1 MKIKLL
7 AAIICIFPVFAQSTL
22 QLRGQITDPSKAVI
36 PGATVSLSGA
46 NNFLRSA
53 GTDAEGRY
61 VLPSLAPGKYVFRVS
76 STGFATLER
85 RVDISGDRPIT
96 LDVALKLAVETQ
108 QVTVADTSE
117 VALDPSDPSRNVGA
131 LILKGDDLQML
142 SDNPED
148 LASDL
153 QALAGPS
160 AGPNGGQIFID
171 GFSGGRIP
179 PKESIREVRINSNP
193 FSSEYDK
200 PGFGRIEIFTKPGTD
215 RFRGQAFF
223 NFSDAVFNARNPF
236 STIRPPYQQRFFGGN
251 ISGPLGK
258 KASFF
263 LDAER
268 RNQDETS
275 VINAVTLD
283 AGFNPANVQTAILNP
298 TIRTGVNARVDY
310 QLNANNTLAARYGFS
325 NNESINEGITS
336 LSLPSRAFDLT
347 GRDHTVQLTETAVIG
362 AKMINETRFQYLWNR
377 QDQDGVSTTPGLN
390 VLDSFVGGGSP
401 IDLNYTR
408 NRRWEVTNISTIT
421 AGPHIVKFGGRFRG
435 VNLAD
440 QATDNYNGL
449 YTFSTLRAFQ
459 IQEEGMAAGLTNEQI
474 RQLGGGPSQF
484 LVAGGNPLM
493 SVPQFDAGVFIQDDW
508 RVKPNF
514 TLSTGL
520 RYENQTNISSKF
532 NFAPRLGFAWGIGK
546 PGGMMR
552 SPKTVIRGGWGM
564 FYDRFDENLTLNANR
579 LNGVNQQQFLVPF
592 PLFYPNVPTIDQLQ
606 PFKQDRAINLVDS
619 NLDAPYMMQTAIGI
633 ERQLPKNITVAVNY
647 TNTSGVHQLRSRNI
661 NAPLPGTVTI
671 QNPQGQRPF
680 GNEVGNLYQ
689 YEASGLF
696 KQNQLITNFRAPVN
710 ARVMLFGFYMLNYAR
725 GDTDGVGSFPANQF
739 DLTSEWGRARFD
751 VRHRFLMGSSLTMWR
766 GISLSPFL
774 IASSGIPFN
783 ITLGR
788 DLNQDSLFTDRP
800 SLAAPGATGPN
811 IVTTKFGT
819 FNILPGANDQL
830 IARNYAEGPGQFI
843 LNLRVAKT
851 WGWGERSTAN
861 PQDMMGQMPS
871 GPPPGGM
878 RGGPGGP
885 PGGGGGMRGGPGG
898 GGPPGMFGGGN
909 SGKKYSLT
917 FSASARNLLNN
928 VNPAPPIGTLT
939 SPLFGESN
947 QLAGGFFA
955 NATANRRI
963 DLQLRF
969 AF

>member
-1 MKIKLL
+1 MIRISFPLL
-7 AAIICIFPVFAQSTL
+7 LLTLWLPAEAQSLL
-22 QLRGQITDPSKAVI
+22 QLRGQVTDPSKAAI

-46 NNFLRSA
+46 NEFLRSG
-53 GTDAEGRY
+53 GTDEQGRYSLTNIAPGRY
-61 VLPSLAPGKYVFRVS
+61 VLRVS
-76 STGFATLER
+76 STGFATFER
-85 RVDISGDRPIT
+85 RVELTGDRPINF
-96 LDVALKLAVETQ
+96 DVALKLAVETQ
-108 QVTVADTSE
+108 QVTVSDTSE

-131 LILKGDDLQML
+131 LILKGEDLQML

-160 AGPNGGQIFID
+160 VGPNGGQIFID

-179 PKESIREVRINSNP
+179 PKESIREIRINSNP
-193 FSSEYDK
+193 FSSEYDR

-215 RFRGQAFF
+215 KYRGQAFF

-251 ISGPLGK
+251 LSGPLGK

-283 AGFNPANVQTAILNP
+283 ANFNPANVQTAILNP
-298 TIRTGVNARVDY
+298 TVRTGVNARLDY
-310 QLNANNTLAARYGFS
+310 QLNTNNTLAVRYGFQQ
-325 NNESINEGITS
+325 NEAINEGITS
-336 LSLPSRAFDLT
+336 LSLPSRAFDVS
-347 GRDHTVQLTETAVIG
+347 GRNHTVQITETAVVSP
-362 AKMINETRFQYLWNR
+362 KMINESRFQYLWNR
-377 QDQDGVSTTPGLN
+377 QDQDGISTTPGVN

-401 IDLNYTR
+401 VDLNFTR
-408 NRRWEVTNISTIT
+408 NRQWEFTNISTVT
-421 AGPHIVKFGGRFRG
+421 AGAHIVKFGGRFRG
-435 VNLAD
+435 VSVAD
-440 QATDNYNGL
+440 QATNNYNGL

-459 IQEEGMAAGLTNEQI
+459 VQEEGMAAGLTNEQI

-484 LVAGGNPLM
+484 LVVGGNPLM
-493 SVPQFDAGVFIQDDW
+493 TVPQFDAGVFLQDDW
-508 RVKPNF
+508 RIKPNF

-520 RYENQTNISSKF
+520 RYENQTNISSIW

-552 SPKTVIRGGWGM
+552 SPRTVLRGGWGM

-592 PLFYPNVPTIDQLQ
+592 PLFYPNVPTLDQLQ
-606 PFKQDRAINLVDS
+606 PFKQDQAVNLVDS
-619 NLDAPYMMQTAIGI
+619 RLQAPYMMQTVIGL
-633 ERQLPKNITVAVNY
+633 ERQLPRNITVAVNY
-647 TNTSGVHQLRSRNI
+647 SNTRGVHQLRSRNI
-661 NAPLPGTVTI
+661 NAPLTGTVTI
-671 QNPQGQRPF
+671 DNPQGDRPF
-680 GNEVGNLYQ
+680 GNALGNLYQ

-696 KQNQLITNFRAPVN
+696 RQNQLITNFRAPIN
-710 ARVMLFGFYMLNYAR
+710 SRVSMFGFYSLNYAR
-725 GDTDGVGSFPANQF
+725 GDTDGVGTFPANQF
-739 DLTSEWGRARFD
+739 DLASEWGRARFD
-751 VRHRFLMGSSLTMWR
+751 VRHRFLVGSSLTVWR

-774 IASSGIPFN
+774 ITSSGIPFN

-800 SLAAPGATGPN
+800 ALAAPGATGPG
-811 IVTTKFGT
+811 IVPTKFGT
-819 FNILPGANDQL
+819 FNVLPGPNDPI
-830 IARNYAEGPGQFI
+830 IAQNFAEGPGQFL
-843 LNLRVAKT
+843 LNLRLTKT
-851 WGWGERSTAN
+851 WGWGERSAAS
-861 PQDMMGQMPS
+861 PGQDGPAGPMMRG
-871 GPPPGGM
+871 GPPPGG
-878 RGGPGGP
+878 
-885 PGGGGGMRGGPGG
+885 GGPGG
-898 GGPPGMFGGGN
+898 GGPPGGGMRGGGGPGGMFGGGN

-955 NATANRRI
+955 TATANRRI

-969 AF
+969 SF

>member
-1 MKIKLL
+1 MIRNTLLILCLTISAPL
-7 AAIICIFPVFAQSTL
+7 AAQGLL
-22 QLRGQITDPSKAVI
+22 QLRGQVTDPSKAVI

-46 NNFLRSA
+46 NEVVRSS

-61 VLPSLAPGKYVFRVS
+61 VLPNLSPGKYVLRVS
-76 STGFATLER
+76 SVGFAPFER
-85 RVDISGDRPIT
+85 RVELSGDRPINF
-96 LDVALKLAVETQ
+96 DVALKLAVETQ

-131 LILKGDDLQML
+131 LILKGQDLQML

-160 AGPNGGQIFID
+160 VGPNGGQIFID

-200 PGFGRIEIFTKPGTD
+200 PGFGRIEILTKPGTD
-215 RFRGQAFF
+215 KYRGQAFF

-251 ISGPLGK
+251 VSGPLGK

-283 AGFNPANVQTAILNP
+283 PNFNPANVQTAILNP
-298 TIRTGVNARVDY
+298 TIRNGVNARLDY
-310 QLNANNTLAARYGFS
+310 QLNANNTLAVRYGFS
-325 NNESINEGITS
+325 NSESINEGITS
-336 LSLPSRAFDLT
+336 LSLPSRAFDVL
-347 GRDHTVQLTETAVIG
+347 GRDHTVQITETAVVSP
-362 AKMINETRFQYLWNR
+362 KMINESRFQYIWNR
-377 QDQDGVSTTPGLN
+377 NDQDGLSTTPGVN

-401 IDLNYTR
+401 IDLNFSR
-408 NRRWEVTNISTIT
+408 NRRWEFTNISTVT
-421 AGPHIVKFGGRFRG
+421 AGAHLLKFGGRFRG
-435 VNLAD
+435 VDVAD
-440 QATDNYNGL
+440 QATNNYNGL
-449 YTFSTLRAFQ
+449 YTFSTLRAYQ
-459 IQEEGMAAGLTNEQI
+459 VQEEGMAAGLTNEQI

-484 LVAGGNPLM
+484 LVVGGNPLM
-493 SVPQFDAGVFIQDDW
+493 TVPQFDAGVFIQDDW
-508 RVKPNF
+508 RLKPNF

-520 RYENQTNISSKF
+520 RYENQTNIGSNW

-546 PGGMMR
+546 PGGMLR
-552 SPKTVIRGGWGM
+552 SPRTVIRGGWGM

-592 PLFYPNVPTIDQLQ
+592 PLFYPNVPTLDQLQ
-606 PFKQDRAINLVDS
+606 PFRNDQAVNRVDS
-619 NLDAPYMMQTAIGI
+619 SLQAPYMMQTAIGV
-633 ERQLPKNITVAVNY
+633 ERQLPKSITVAVNY
-647 TNTSGVHQLRSRNI
+647 TNTRGVHQLRTRNI
-661 NAPLPGTVTI
+661 NAPLPGTVSVE
-671 QNPQGQRPF
+671 NPQGERPF

-689 YEASGLF
+689 YESSGLF
-696 KQNQLITNFRAPVN
+696 RQNQLITNFRAPVN
-710 ARVMLFGFYMLNYAR
+710 SRINIFGFYMLNYAR
-725 GDTDGVGSFPANQF
+725 SDTDGVGSFPANQF
-739 DLTSEWGRARFD
+739 DLSSEWGRARFD
-751 VRHRFLMGSSLTMWR
+751 VRHRFLMGSSFTVWR
-766 GISLSPFL
+766 GVSLSPFL
-774 IASSGIPFN
+774 ITSSGIPFN

-800 SLAAPGATGPN
+800 ALAAPGATGPN
-811 IVTTKFGT
+811 IVSTKYGT
-819 FNILPGANDQL
+819 FNVLPGANDQI
-830 IARNYAEGPGQFI
+830 IARNFGEGPGQFL

-851 WGWGERSTAN
+851 WGWGERTTVAGQAGQMG
-861 PQDMMGQMPS
+861 PMMMG
-871 GPPPGGM
+871 
-878 RGGPGGP
+878 GGP
-885 PGGGGGMRGGPGG
+885 PAGGGGRGPGG
-898 GGPPGMFGGGN
+898 GGPGGGRGGPGGMFGGGN

-917 FSASARNLLNN
+917 FTASARNLLNN

-969 AF
+969 TF

>member
-1 MKIKLL
+1 MTYRLL
-7 AAIICIFPVFAQSTL
+7 LSAVCLLPASAQSTL
-22 QLRGQITDPSKAVI
+22 QIRGQVTDPSKAVI
-36 PGATVSLSGA
+36 PGAIVSLSGA
-46 NNFLRSA
+46 NDFLRSVS
-53 GTDAEGRY
+53 TDEQGRY
-61 VLPSLAPGKYVFRVS
+61 VLANLAPGKYIFRVS
-76 STGFATLER
+76 SAGFAPLER
-85 RVDISGDRPIT
+85 RIDISGDRPIT

-117 VALDPSDPSRNVGA
+117 VELDPSDPSRNVGA

-193 FSSEYDK
+193 FSSEYDR

-215 RFRGQAFF
+215 KLRGQAFF
-223 NFSDAVFNARNPF
+223 NFSDAVLNARNPF

-283 AGFNPANVQTAILNP
+283 SSFNPANVQTAILNP
-298 TIRTGVNARVDY
+298 TIRTGFNARVDY
-310 QLNANNTLAARYGFS
+310 QLNPNNTLAVRYGFS
-325 NNESINEGITS
+325 NNESLNEGITS
-336 LSLPSRAFDLT
+336 LSLPSRAFDVL
-347 GRDHTVQLTETAVIG
+347 GRDHSVQLTETAVLG

-377 QDQDGVSTTPGLN
+377 QEQRGVSTAPGLN
-390 VLDSFVGGGSP
+390 VLDSFIGGGSP
-401 IDLNYTR
+401 IDLNFTR
-408 NRRWEVTNISTIT
+408 NRRWELTNISTLT
-421 AGPHIVKFGGRFRG
+421 AGAHIVKFGGRFRG

-440 QATDNYNGL
+440 QSTNDYNGL

-484 LVAGGNPLM
+484 LVVGGNPLM
-493 SVPQFDAGVFIQDDW
+493 TVPQFDAGVFIQDDW

-520 RYENQTNISSKF
+520 RYENQTNIRSNF
-532 NFAPRLGFAWGIGK
+532 NFAPRIGFAWGIGK

-564 FYDRFDENLTLNANR
+564 FYDRFDETLTLNANR
-579 LNGVNQQQFLVPF
+579 LNGINQQQFLVPF
-592 PLFYPNVPTIDQLQ
+592 PLFYPNVPTLEQLQ
-606 PFKQDRAINLVDS
+606 PFKRDRAIYLVDS
-619 NLDAPYMMQTAIGI
+619 RLDAPYMMQTAIGI

-647 TNTSGVHQLRSRNI
+647 TNTRGVHQLRSRNI

-671 QNPQGQRPF
+671 DNPQGQRPF
-680 GNEVGNLYQ
+680 GNELGNLYQ

-696 KQNQLITNFRAPVN
+696 RQNQLITNFRAPVN
-710 ARVMLFGFYMLNYAR
+710 SRVSMFGFYMLNYAR
-725 GDTDGVGSFPANQF
+725 GDTDGVGTFPANQF
-739 DLTSEWGRARFD
+739 DLSSEWGRARFD
-751 VRHRFLMGSSLTMWR
+751 VRHRFVLGSSLTTWR

-774 IASSGIPFN
+774 MASSGIPFN

-800 SLAAPGATGPN
+800 ALAAPGATGPN
-811 IVTTKFGT
+811 IVATPFGT
-819 FNILPGANDQL
+819 FNILPGPNDQL
-830 IARNYAEGPGQFI
+830 IPRNFAEGPGQFL

-851 WGWGERSTAN
+851 WGWGERSSAN
-861 PQDMMGQMPS
+861 SPDGMMGPMPN

-878 RGGPGGP
+878 RGG

-898 GGPPGMFGGGN
+898 GGPMGMFGGGA

-939 SPLFGESN
+939 SPLFGQSN
-947 QLAGGFFA
+947 ALAGGFFA

-969 AF
+969 TF

>member
-1 MKIKLL
+1 MTYRLFLSLVCLL
-7 AAIICIFPVFAQSTL
+7 PASAQSTL
-22 QLRGQITDPSKAVI
+22 QIRGQVTDPSKAVI

-46 NNFLRSA
+46 NDFLRSA
-53 GTDAEGRY
+53 STDEQGRY
-61 VLPSLAPGKYVFRVS
+61 TLTNLAPGKYVFRVS
-76 STGFATLER
+76 STGFAPLER
-85 RVDISGDRPIT
+85 RIDISGDRPIT

-117 VALDPSDPSRNVGA
+117 VELDPSDPSRNVGA

-193 FSSEYDK
+193 FSSEYDR

-215 RFRGQAFF
+215 KFRGQAFF

-251 ISGPLGK
+251 LSGPLGK

-283 AGFNPANVQTAILNP
+283 SSFNPANVQTAILNP
-298 TIRTGVNARVDY
+298 TIRTGFNARVDY
-310 QLNANNTLAARYGFS
+310 QLNPNNTLAVRYGFS
-325 NNESINEGITS
+325 NNESLNEGITS
-336 LSLPSRAFDLT
+336 LSLPSRAFDVL
-347 GRDHTVQLTETAVIG
+347 GRDHSVQLTETAVVG

-377 QDQDGVSTTPGLN
+377 QEQNGVSTAPGLN
-390 VLDSFVGGGSP
+390 VLDSFIGGGSP
-401 IDLNYTR
+401 IDLNFTR
-408 NRRWEVTNISTIT
+408 NRRWELTNISTVT
-421 AGPHIVKFGGRFRG
+421 AGSHIVKFGGRFRG

-440 QATDNYNGL
+440 QSTNDYNGL

-484 LVAGGNPLM
+484 LVVGGNPLM
-493 SVPQFDAGVFIQDDW
+493 TVPQFDAGVFIQDDW

-520 RYENQTNISSKF
+520 RYENQTNIRSNF
-532 NFAPRLGFAWGIGK
+532 NFAPRVGFAWGIGK

-592 PLFYPNVPTIDQLQ
+592 PLFYPNVPTLDQLQ
-606 PFKQDRAINLVDS
+606 PFKRDRAINLVDS
-619 NLDAPYMMQTAIGI
+619 RLDAPYMMQTAIGI

-647 TNTSGVHQLRSRNI
+647 TNTRGVHQLRSRNI

-671 QNPQGQRPF
+671 DNPQGQRPF
-680 GNEVGNLYQ
+680 GNELGNLYQ

-696 KQNQLITNFRAPVN
+696 RQNQLITNFRAPVN
-710 ARVMLFGFYMLNYAR
+710 SRISMFGFYMLNYAR
-725 GDTDGVGSFPANQF
+725 GDTDGVGTFPANQF
-739 DLTSEWGRARFD
+739 DLSSEWGRARFD
-751 VRHRFLMGSSLTMWR
+751 VRHRFVLGSSLTTWR

-774 IASSGIPFN
+774 MASSGIPFN

-800 SLAAPGATGPN
+800 ALAAPGATGPN
-811 IVTTKFGT
+811 IVATPFGT
-819 FNILPGANDQL
+819 FNILPGPNDPL
-830 IARNYAEGPGQFI
+830 IARNFAEGPGQFL

-851 WGWGERSTAN
+851 WGWGERSTSN
-861 PQDMMGQMPS
+861 SSDGMMGPMPS

-878 RGGPGGP
+878 RGGPGG
-885 PGGGGGMRGGPGG
+885 GGGMRGGPGG
-898 GGPPGMFGGGN
+898 GGPMGMFGGGA

-939 SPLFGESN
+939 SPLFGQSN
-947 QLAGGFFA
+947 ALAGGFFA

-969 AF
+969 TF